1 MSRALSP
8 RRTGA
13 LAGAMLLAVYVA
25 TLAPSVTFWD
35 AGEFIAAT
43 HAFGIPHPPGTPLL
57 VLLLSAWA
65 RLWFFLPFATA
76 TNLFSAVT
84 TAVAGGL
91 TAYWVARRTT
101 SSAAGLAAAVVAG
114 AMSSVWQNA
123 TETEVY
129 AVSLALAM
137 TSVVAADRLG
147 RDGDRRWLIVAAYL
161 LALAV
166 PLHVSALVAAPAV
179 VLLAADRGDG
189 TIDWS
194 SAFALGAVSII
205 AIGVSRLSLMM
216 VIVGIV
222 PLWFAPMLRDTATRN
237 GVRRERAALFLV
249 VTTALSVLLVMLV
262 RAAHDP
268 AINQANPRT
277 FSSLLYAIGRRQY
290 DLPGMWPRQAPL
302 WIQLANWFE
311 YADWQFALSLAPS
324 VIPSPGRVAMTVIF
338 AGLALLGARWHRRRD
353 ERTWRAV
360 LVLLVCGTLGV
371 IFYLNLKAGT
381 SFGWQFVPDADAH
394 EARDR
399 DYFFVLGFWAWGMW
413 AGMGGIALAERL
425 RWRRE
430 VGLVVAAVPVLLNW
444 TAVNRRSEPEASLPR
459 EVARELLDPLP
470 PRAVL
475 FVAGDNDT
483 YPLWYAQQV
492 ERRRRDVTIVTVP
505 LLGAPWYAAELTRR
519 YGLTGTT
526 APEIAA
532 MARSQARPVAAALT
546 LDAETR
552 GELAVSWTVK
562 GLVALDTYSL
572 GPDEQHQRV
581 IAIDRVATLTAANRI
596 DAWRQG
602 REARSS
608 IDPVNEYFIEM
619 LSCPR
624 RLVDTSAA
632 PERLAVLDSVCNV
645 PRP

>member
-1 MSRALSP
+1 
-8 RRTGA
+8 
-13 LAGAMLLAVYVA
+13 
-25 TLAPSVTFWD
+25 
-35 AGEFIAAT
+35 
-43 HAFGIPHPPGTPLL
+43 
-57 VLLLSAWA
+57 
-65 RLWFFLPFATA
+65 
-76 TNLFSAVT
+76 
-84 TAVAGGL
+84 
-91 TAYWVARRTT
+91 
-101 SSAAGLAAAVVAG
+101 
-114 AMSSVWQNA
+114 
-123 TETEVY
+123 
-129 AVSLALAM
+129 
-137 TSVVAADRLG
+137 
-147 RDGDRRWLIVAAYL
+147 
-161 LALAV
+161 
-166 PLHVSALVAAPAV
+166 
-179 VLLAADRGDG
+179 
-189 TIDWS
+189 
-194 SAFALGAVSII
+194 
-205 AIGVSRLSLMM
+205 
-216 VIVGIV
+216 
-222 PLWFAPMLRDTATRN
+222 
-237 GVRRERAALFLV
+237 
-249 VTTALSVLLVMLV
+249 
-262 RAAHDP
+262 
-268 AINQANPRT
+268 
-277 FSSLLYAIGRRQY
+277 
-290 DLPGMWPRQAPL
+290 
-302 WIQLANWFE
+302 
-311 YADWQFALSLAPS
+311 
-324 VIPSPGRVAMTVIF
+324 
-338 AGLALLGARWHRRRD
+338 
-353 ERTWRAV
+353 V

-581 IAIDRVATLTAANRI
+581 IAIDRVATSRAANRI